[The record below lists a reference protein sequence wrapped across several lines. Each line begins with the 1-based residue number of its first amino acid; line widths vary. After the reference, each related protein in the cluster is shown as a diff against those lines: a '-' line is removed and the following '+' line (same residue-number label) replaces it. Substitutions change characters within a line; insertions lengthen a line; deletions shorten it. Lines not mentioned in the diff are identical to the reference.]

1 VGCGFS
7 IVPKSNVIS
16 AERGVPKQDLD
27 HKVDAAIFTSPLLT
41 TATSKKRT
49 HKPAVVGMGPAF
61 ANDWTKLR
69 ISCIASLA
77 SKASGRASSPVA
89 RGAEGRAVLRTWTMT
104 S

>member
-1 VGCGFS
+1 MYGARVVEHGML
-7 IVPKSNVIS
+7 
-16 AERGVPKQDLD
+16 KQDLD
-27 HKVDAAIFTSPLLT
+27 YKVDAAIFTSPLLT
-41 TATSKKRT
+41 TAMSKKRT

-77 SKASGRASSPVA
+77 SKASGRASSPVP
-89 RGAEGRAVLRTWTMT
+89 RGAGGEAVLRTWTMT